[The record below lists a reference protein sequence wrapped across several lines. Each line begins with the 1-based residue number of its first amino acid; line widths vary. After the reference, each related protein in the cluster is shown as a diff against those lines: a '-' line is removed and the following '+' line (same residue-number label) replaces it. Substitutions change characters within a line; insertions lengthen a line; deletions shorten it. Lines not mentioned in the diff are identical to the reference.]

1 MTIINKILDKVDN
14 QHTIAELAEA
24 YHNEAIKA
32 LDVSQQKREPA
43 LFKLHNRNADILK
56 LLLAD
61 LIDRSTDDVVDI
73 VTGVVEH
80 ITRKATA
87 VECDHDWKIDETGHY
102 RKCDKCGDAGHVPT
116 SGFVSN
122 VVISSPIGRNPQPL
136 PTLETA
142 LKQTDEQTVCDHD
155 WHDALPNGKICE
167 KCGKHTVTFKGK
179 IVDPE
184 TCNHEWSKINSQGWR
199 GCSKCGTQLRV

>member
-1 MTIINKILDKVDN
+1 MTIINDILNKVDN
-14 QHTIAELAEA
+14 RHTIAELAEA

-80 ITRKATA
+80 ITRKATVEQTDEQTVCNHDWQPIKQTGQKTGGKICTKCNKVTA

-102 RKCDKCGDAGHVPT
+102 RKCDKCGDFGHVPIKT
-116 SGFVSN
+116 G
-122 VVISSPIGRNPQPL
+122 
-136 PTLETA
+136 E
-142 LKQTDEQTVCDHD
+142 CDHNYINVT
-155 WHDALPNGKICE
+155 HDTTLVTCI
-167 KCGKHTVTFKGK
+167 KCGHHKH
-179 IVDPE
+179 D
-184 TCNHEWSKINSQGWR
+184 
-199 GCSKCGTQLRV
+199 